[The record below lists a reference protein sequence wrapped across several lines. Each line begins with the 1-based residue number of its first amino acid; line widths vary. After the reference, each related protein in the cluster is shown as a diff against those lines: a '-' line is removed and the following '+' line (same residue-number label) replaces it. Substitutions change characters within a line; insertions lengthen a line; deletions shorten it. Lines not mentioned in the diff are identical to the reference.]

1 MSANSSVF
9 ERWNCALGPLL
20 QRLDQPDCLQ
30 YLIEAIEQL
39 VDVKA
44 VILSLERRGKVPTLI
59 FETRVPANKRRSHI
73 DDYFSG
79 AFLLDPFCLAVEEGL
94 APGFYHLSEIAP
106 DDFTQSEYYRVYYR
120 EAQLVDDAY
129 YIMELAPGVQLS
141 LALGRLGAAPPYS
154 ETELTLLRQI
164 RPVVE
169 AVLLRYWQQQ
179 SGTDQALPQE
189 PPPGL
194 RDQIEA
200 AFNNFGSSLLTQRE
214 REVAHLLLRGHSS
227 KSAAR
232 KLDISPDTV
241 QMHRKNLYAKLDI
254 SSQAELFVLF
264 IEALSHAGGKINDDP
279 LIGYIDPQE

>member
-1 MSANSSVF
+1 MSVPSSAF
-9 ERWNCALGPLL
+9 TRWNSALGPLL

-30 YLIEAIEQL
+30 YLIEAIAAL

-44 VILSLERRGKVPTLI
+44 VILSLEQRGKVPRLI
-59 FETRVPANKRRSHI
+59 FETRVPVAKRRAHI
-73 DDYFSG
+73 DEYYAG

-94 APGFYHLSEIAP
+94 APGFYHLSDIAP

-129 YIMELAPGVQLS
+129 YIIELSPGMQLS
-141 LALGRLGAAPPYS
+141 LAMGRIGSSPAFDGA
-154 ETELTLLRQI
+154 ELDLLRQI

-169 AVLLRYWQQQ
+169 AVLLRYWCQQ
-179 SGTDQALPQE
+179 SATDQPLPPE
-189 PPPGL
+189 PKPGL
-194 RDQIEA
+194 REQIEA

-264 IEALSHAGGKINDDP
+264 IEALSHAGGEIDQDP
-279 LIGYIDPQE
+279 LIGYIDPQS